1 MTVRKCSRV
10 FFKIASIFSFIILAI
25 CLIFAIGILFEV
37 SLFEESF
44 KMVYNSLYELTEAD
58 LESVKFD
65 FIINCIFSAIVN
77 FYAGRSYLN
86 ISKNKNLIT
95 SSKRTIIFFIIIQFA
110 FGMVFASI
118 FAFIGLIIYKPKEY
132 PKTKATSTSSNLN
145 EETSNDQLSKE
156 AIEFCSSNINELN
169 KLLAEKKI
177 TQEEYDKAF
186 NNLLSV
192 DYYSDDNAN

>member
-1 MTVRKCSRV
+1 MTVRKSSRV
-10 FFKIASIFSFIILAI
+10 FFRIASILSFIILAL
-25 CLIFAIGILFEV
+25 CLIFALGILFEI
-37 SLFEESF
+37 SIFEDSF

-65 FIINCIFSAIVN
+65 FIINCSFSAIVN

-86 ISKNKNLIT
+86 ISKNKNLIL

-118 FAFIGLIIYKPKEY
+118 FALIGLFIYKPKEY
-132 PKTKATSTSSNLN
+132 TQKQTHQSETINPEQFQ
-145 EETSNDQLSKE
+145 EEQLSKE
-156 AIEFCSSNINELN
+156 AIDFCASNIAELN

-192 DYYSDDNAN
+192 DYYSEDSTN